1 MRDLGPATRLD
12 NTRPCS
18 LSGCASRA
26 SQPMGTARSKA
37 EPKATSLGRYPGAAS
52 RKGSGSMFWKSQGGG
67 PWGSGPRGGGPWG
80 GNRGSGGGPGPRG
93 RGPQPPDFE
102 DLLRRSQDRFRR
114 VLPGGFGTGT
124 GIAVVVIA
132 VLVIWL
138 ASGFYR
144 VLPDEVGVVLR
155 FGAYDRTTQPGLNYH
170 LPSPIETVLTP
181 SVTRVNRTE
190 IGYRSGETETGQA
203 GVRQEPE
210 EALMLTGDENIV
222 DINFTVFWVINDAKA
237 YLFNIRD
244 PELTVKSAAESA
256 MREVVGETPIAQAL
270 AEGRG
275 KIETDTQSLLQGILN
290 TYSAGIELTQLQLLR
305 VDPPAPVIDAF
316 RDVQRALADRERLRN
331 EAESY
336 RNDIIPRARGDAVR
350 IKQEAEAYRQ
360 EITARAQGDADR
372 FLSVYNA
379 FKLAQDVTQQRLYLE
394 TMEEILKNSNKV
406 IIDKSAQGANGV
418 LPYLPLPALGA
429 GHGTAGASPSGNAPG
444 NGSGVGGPSSGGTQS
459 AAPAVPPLRRQ

>member
-1 MRDLGPATRLD
+1 
-12 NTRPCS
+12 
-18 LSGCASRA
+18 
-26 SQPMGTARSKA
+26 
-37 EPKATSLGRYPGAAS
+37 
-52 RKGSGSMFWKSQGGG
+52 
-67 PWGSGPRGGGPWG
+67 
-80 GNRGSGGGPGPRG
+80 
-93 RGPQPPDFE
+93 
-102 DLLRRSQDRFRR
+102 LRRSQDRFRR

-124 GIAVVVIA
+124 GIGIVVLGI
-132 VLVIWL
+132 LVIWL

-155 FGAYDRTTQPGLNYH
+155 FGAYNRTTQPGLNYH

-190 IGYRSGETETGQA
+190 IGYRNAEGPGRGQ
-203 GVRQEPE
+203 VSRQVPE

-222 DINFTVFWVINDAKA
+222 DVNFTVFWVIKDAQA
-237 YLFNIRD
+237 YLFNIRG
-244 PELTVKSAAESA
+244 PEATVKSAAESA

-270 AEGRG
+270 SEGRG
-275 KIETDTQSLLQGILN
+275 KIETDTQTLLQGILKD
-290 TYSAGIELTQLQLLR
+290 YGAGIEVTQLQLLK

-316 RDVQRALADRERLRN
+316 RDVQRARADQDRLRN
-331 EAESY
+331 EAEAY

-360 EITARAQGDADR
+360 EITARSQGDADR

-379 FKLAQDVTQQRLYLE
+379 FKAAQDVTQQRLYLE

-406 IIDKSAQGANGV
+406 IIDKSAQGESGV
-418 LPYLPLPALGA
+418 LPYLPLPALGGPNGSA
-429 GHGTAGASPSGNAPG
+429 AASPPPNPSGT
-444 NGSGVGGPSSGGTQS
+444 GSGGAT